1 MKNCYILVLLFCN
14 TSVFSQEMY
23 FLSGKNFTKF
33 SFNELSNSTPIQLQP
48 GFGNYYEVGIA
59 NSIEDQP
66 FFYSGAINLQEY
78 NAIGGEA
85 VSKYTWNS
93 QYIGAKISGYYPLLT
108 SHCNCYNETSWNLF
122 VIASLNALTLL
133 DGQQTISSSYY
144 NTNSYYDLNK
154 NPEFTGLFLQP
165 SVGLQVKYS
174 MFSYGAVSLG
184 YSYNK
189 AFNLLNNTS
198 EKLGFNSHQLQFGIH
213 LNTP

>member
-23 FLSGKNFTKF
+23 FLSGKNFSQF
-33 SFNELSNSTPIQLQP
+33 SFSELSSSTPIQLQA
-48 GFGNYYEVGIA
+48 GSGNYYEVGIA

-78 NAIGGEA
+78 NAIGGDA

-108 SHCNCYNETSWNLF
+108 SHCNCYNETSWNVL
-122 VIASLNALTLL
+122 VVASLNALTLL

-154 NPEFTGLFLQP
+154 NAEFTGLFLQP

>member
-1 MKNCYILVLLFCN
+1 MKKLLLLYLLSCW
-14 TSVFSQEMY
+14 TSSIAQELY
-23 FLSGKNFTKF
+23 FLSGKNFSKYSF
-33 SFNELSNSTPIQLQP
+33 SELSSSTPIQLQP
-48 GFGNYYEVGIA
+48 GSGNYYEVGIA

-78 NAIGGEA
+78 NAIGGDA

-108 SHCNCYNETSWNLF
+108 SHCNCYNETSWNVL
-122 VIASLNALTLL
+122 VVASINAITLL
-133 DGQQTISSSYY
+133 GGQQTITSSYY
-144 NTNSYYDLNK
+144 TTNSYYDLTK
-154 NPEFTGLFLQP
+154 NAEFTGLFLQP
-165 SVGLQVKYS
+165 SLGLQVKYS

-189 AFNLLNNTS
+189 AFNLINSTN

>member
-1 MKNCYILVLLFCN
+1 MKLIYIFLFLICT
-14 TSVFSQEMY
+14 TSFFAQEMY

-33 SFNELSNSTPIQLQP
+33 SFSDLSNSTPIQLQP
-48 GFGNYYEVGIA
+48 GSGNYYEVGIA

-78 NAIGGEA
+78 NAIGGDA

-108 SHCNCYNETSWNLF
+108 SHCNCYNETSWNVL
-122 VIASLNALTLL
+122 VVASLNALTLL

>member
-1 MKNCYILVLLFCN
+1 MKSIYISFFLFC
-14 TSVFSQEMY
+14 TISVFSQEMY

-33 SFNELSNSTPIQLQP
+33 SFRELSNSTPIQLQA
-48 GFGNYYEVGIA
+48 GSGNYYEVGIA

-78 NAIGGEA
+78 NAIGGDA

-108 SHCNCYNETSWNLF
+108 SHCNCYNETSWNVL
-122 VIASLNALTLL
+122 VVASLNALTLL
-133 DGQQTISSSYY
+133 DGQQTITSSYY

-154 NPEFTGLFLQP
+154 NAEFTGLFLQP
-165 SVGLQVKYS
+165 SLGLQVKYS
-174 MFSYGAVSLG
+174 MFSYGAVSFG

-189 AFNLLNNTS
+189 AFNLINSTN